1 MATKKNPLLSSKKTS
16 MILEGKALSEQMK
29 IDLSIKARHLPTG
42 SYIAILFFG
51 DNEWSKVYVQR
62 KQKYGED
69 IGIPVAVFG
78 QYKKA
83 EFPIAHTFDDISI
96 YLQQQYDSI
105 LKVRDL
111 ISFLN
116 YDKDCVGIVVQL
128 PLPPELKEYE
138 AEILSAIAPQK
149 DIDGL
154 SGVVSGLSQCGIVDF
169 LPATPKAILTLLN
182 HYKLDNFK
190 GKTIAILGQSNLI
203 GKPLALACIQ
213 RWATV
218 YSCNIDTPQD
228 EIKSQCQKADYIIAC
243 TGHLHLVDESYIW
256 ANKNQIIVDV
266 WYGHINGKAAGDVQ
280 TDNIAD
286 KVAAYSPVPGGVGPL
301 TIASLFDNIFVLQG
315 VKGRLPVL
323 K

>member
-1 MATKKNPLLSSKKTS
+1 MTLAFT
-16 MILEGKALSEQMK
+16 
-29 IDLSIKARHLPTG
+29 
-42 SYIAILFFG
+42 
-51 DNEWSKVYVQR
+51 
-62 KQKYGED
+62 
-69 IGIPVAVFG
+69 
-78 QYKKA
+78 
-83 EFPIAHTFDDISI
+83 
-96 YLQQQYDSI
+96 
-105 LKVRDL
+105 
-111 ISFLN
+111 
-116 YDKDCVGIVVQL
+116 GIVVQL

>member
-1 MATKKNPLLSSKKTS
+1 

-51 DNEWSKVYVQR
+51 DNSGSKIYVQR
-62 KQKYGED
+62 KQTYGEE
-69 IGIPVAVFG
+69 IGVPVAVFG

-105 LKVRDL
+105 FKIRDL
-111 ISFLN
+111 INFLN
-116 YDKDCVGIVVQL
+116 FDKDCVGIIVQL
-128 PLPPELKEYE
+128 PLPEELKQYE
-138 AEILSAIAPQK
+138 SEILSAISPLK

-154 SGVVSGLSQCGIVDF
+154 SGVAEGLSQSGIIDF
-169 LPATPKAILTLLN
+169 LPATPKAVLTLLN
-182 HYKLDNFK
+182 HYKLDTFK
-190 GKTIAILGQSNLI
+190 GKTIAILGQSNI
-203 GKPLALACIQ
+203 VGKPLALACIQ

-218 YSCNIDTPQD
+218 YSCNIDTPQAQ
-228 EIKSQCQKADYIIAC
+228 IKSQCQQADIIIAC
-243 TGHLHLVDESYIW
+243 TGHVHLVDESYIW

-266 WYGHINGKAAGDVQ
+266 WYGHIDGKAAGDVQ
-280 TDNIAD
+280 TDKIAD
-286 KVAAYSPVPGGVGPL
+286 KVATYSPVPGGVGPL

-315 VKGRLPVL
+315 VKGRLPIL

>member
-1 MATKKNPLLSSKKTS
+1 

-51 DNEWSKVYVQR
+51 DNSGSKIYVQR
-62 KQKYGED
+62 KQAYGEE

-83 EFPIAHTFDDISI
+83 EFPISHTFDDISI

-105 LKVRDL
+105 FKIRDL
-111 ISFLN
+111 INFLN
-116 YDKDCVGIVVQL
+116 FDKDCVGIIVQL
-128 PLPPELKEYE
+128 PLPAELKQYE
-138 AEILSAIAPQK
+138 SEILSAISPLK

-154 SGVVSGLSQCGIVDF
+154 SGVAEGLSQSGIIDF
-169 LPATPKAILTLLN
+169 LPATPKAVLTLLN
-182 HYKLDNFK
+182 HYKLDTFK
-190 GKTIAILGQSNLI
+190 GKTIAILGQSNI
-203 GKPLALACIQ
+203 VGKPLALACIQ

-218 YSCNIDTPQD
+218 YSCNIDTPQA
-228 EIKSQCQKADYIIAC
+228 EIKANCQKADYIIAC
-243 TGHLHLVDESYIW
+243 TGHVHLIDESYIW
-256 ANKNQIIVDV
+256 TNKNQIIVDV
-266 WYGHINGKAAGDVQ
+266 WYGHIDGKAAGDVQ
-280 TDNIAD
+280 TDKIAD
-286 KVAAYSPVPGGVGPL
+286 KVFAYSPVPGGVGPL
-301 TIASLFDNIFVLQG
+301 TIASLFDNIFVLQA